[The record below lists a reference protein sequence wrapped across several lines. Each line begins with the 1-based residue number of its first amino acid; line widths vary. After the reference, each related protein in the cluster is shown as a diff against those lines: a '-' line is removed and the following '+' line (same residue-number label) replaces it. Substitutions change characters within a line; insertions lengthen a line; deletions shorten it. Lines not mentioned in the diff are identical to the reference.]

1 MCAGLGIL
9 KVVDSEG
16 NPLVVYH
23 GTDSDISSFDTS
35 LIGSKSEKLKTGFFF
50 TSSTDESNLYAIG
63 DNPNV
68 MPVYLRIE
76 KPYIEECNYPAAD
89 WEWMKASRVVS
100 AKKNGYDGIIMKSPQ
115 QQMYV
120 V

>member
-1 MCAGLGIL
+1 M
-9 KVVDSEG
+9 VDSEG